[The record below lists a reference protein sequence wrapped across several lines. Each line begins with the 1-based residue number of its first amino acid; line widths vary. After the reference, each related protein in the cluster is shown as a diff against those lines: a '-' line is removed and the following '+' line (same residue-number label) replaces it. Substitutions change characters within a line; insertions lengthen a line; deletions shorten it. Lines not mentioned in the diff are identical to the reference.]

1 MSRIASGLFSACFLV
16 LCLLSCQAS
25 ASDALP
31 TDSNYYLYKTIT
43 KADGL
48 SQLSVFDIKKD
59 QDGFYWLATAGGLY
73 RFDGIRLQK
82 VDTAESNS
90 DSSASHL
97 IRNLSVDTQGRLWIG
112 TQKGLFM
119 KPLADSQTS
128 AIPDFSN
135 QIIWSTF
142 QWSSNEVMVATQDN
156 LWLYNLQTGK
166 KTLQAKI
173 GRVKATNR
181 FQSHFYAG
189 TFSDGIYY
197 GNTSLSD
204 LKHSEQFGKKI
215 NRIKIINNTLFI
227 GSDLGLFKS
236 DPNLTRSQLIYSGSV
251 NDFSMDKDS
260 FIISGDDGVI
270 IKKQDNSTSL
280 YSGKAWSI
288 KTEDNLIVVA
298 TNSEGLKLFQRNSP
312 SIENIYFPFLKTK
325 SYIAYI
331 SHLNDHLYLVDEKKE
346 VYDYNLDNHELNQL
360 PEIIAEASFSSSD
373 SILFSKKDGAD
384 ILDSDGRYVEIKNIG
399 HILKADKLES
409 WYLLDD
415 KKNITSIKNGVATS
429 KINVESCNFGYANF
443 IKVTKDNIYIGGETG
458 LCIYNIQSGVLHK
471 ASDKWIK
478 SSISRG
484 SSVLFITR
492 DGQLLN
498 SKGEDVFNLKL
509 DRGEDS
515 YSSSL
520 ARKDNSDYLLL
531 STSKGIRVYKNPFL
545 SPELVDVFDSR
556 YKILEEYVAG
566 ATTSISEKGIVY
578 FGGIGGI
585 TKVNI
590 NKLQPVASSGK
601 LLISDFKVYNKSQP
615 DYYDE
620 ITKNHALTL
629 ANYQYPLTLS
639 ISLLDYS
646 FPNKAKIQYQLS
658 SYGENWYDVDSS
670 HSVTLSKLDSGLHT
684 IVFRAID
691 NSVIVA
697 TSPFYDVVILPPW
710 WRSNVAFFLYSLLIL
725 AIAIHITSIIKV
737 RRQQHA
743 KLIESEERLKL
754 ALWGSGDELWDW
766 DIKSGNIYRSNIW
779 NDFLLPEDGF
789 RSKDNQSNIYPKD
802 LERVKSTLQA
812 CLSGEKEEFEVAY
825 RVHDKA
831 MNWVWVL
838 DRGRV
843 VEHDDNGLPGRMTG
857 TLKNISHLKKTEEML
872 KLLATSFKNISDA
885 ICIVD
890 QDFVIL
896 DINDS
901 FTTITGQRR
910 EEAVGQTW
918 NFSLYNDSFI
928 EQVKQTLD
936 RAGRWH
942 DEIEAKRKNGVIYP
956 IEITIDKVFDEEKDS
971 YNFVAVFSDISER
984 KEKEK
989 ELERLTNTD
998 TLTGLPN
1005 RSFFMSTLDRQVRKG
1020 QHFALLLLDL
1030 NNFKQIND
1038 SLGHQLGDLLLIEVA
1053 ERLQKAMQSNHTLY
1067 RLGGDEFAVIID
1079 SFNKLDDLTRLSA
1092 ELHQQLLTPFNLL
1105 GEELT
1110 MSCAIGAVLYPDD
1123 GLSPEHLL
1131 RNADAAM
1138 YHAKHEGSETCQF
1151 FSSSMNEQ
1159 ASARL
1164 AIENRIR
1171 KALREDLFNVYYQP
1185 KVETS
1190 TGRCTGAEALLRLP
1204 DGKGGFI
1211 SPAEFIPIAEES
1223 GLILDVGN
1231 WVLEASC
1238 RQVKVWHEQG
1248 IFPGRIAIN
1257 LSARQF
1263 RHSDLV
1269 AQIDKVLAETQLPAH
1284 ILEMEI
1290 TESTMMEDPIRAIA
1304 VMERLRSRN
1313 ITLAM
1318 DDFGTGYSSLSNLRQ
1333 FPVTSVK
1340 IDRAFVKDLTSDQ
1353 GAKNLT
1359 GAIISLADSLALH
1372 VVAEGVE
1379 TAEQLAI
1386 LKDLNCPTCQ
1396 GFLFGRP
1403 VPAREFE
1410 ELVTKNGGMLGPEN
1424 TNN

>member
-73 RFDGIRLQK
+73 RFDGLK
-82 VDTAESNS
+82 LKKFEFGNDES
-90 DSSASHL
+90 DESASHFARCIQL
-97 IRNLSVDTQGRLWIG
+97 DNQGGLWVG
-112 TQKGLFM
+112 TQRGLLY
-119 KPLADSQTS
+119 KEPHKNAVT
-128 AIPDFSN
+128 AIPAFAG
-135 QIIWSTF
+135 QIIWSVFVYNENELLISTQDSLWRYDYVTQQKKKLSSFGKIKSVVQSHDTLILGTF
-142 QWSSNEVMVATQDN
+142 SEGLVSLDMSSYAKKKVSSFGIKINKIKAFNDHIYIASSTGLYKVDDSLDASPALASGNVNDFIVQQDDIILARDNGIYSIKGNAEYQISTGKIWSLIINDSLLIAGTHTDGLKEYQRSPQALSNINLPPSQQLTYVADIGVLDKSIYFTDNLRHLYEYNRQDKKTTLLNNLKASSIFSSNETLLISDENSINIINKDKGVTVVNHKNKVLEADHDQYWYILDENNNLYKIDN
-156 LWLYNLQTGK
+156 DKLIFLK
-166 KTLQAKI
+166 
-173 GRVKATNR
+173 
-181 FQSHFYAG
+181 
-189 TFSDGIYY
+189 
-197 GNTSLSD
+197 SLS
-204 LKHSEQFGKKI
+204 
-215 NRIKIINNTLFI
+215 T
-227 GSDLGLFKS
+227 
-236 DPNLTRSQLIYSGSV
+236 
-251 NDFSMDKDS
+251 
-260 FIISGDDGVI
+260 
-270 IKKQDNSTSL
+270 
-280 YSGKAWSI
+280 
-288 KTEDNLIVVA
+288 
-298 TNSEGLKLFQRNSP
+298 
-312 SIENIYFPFLKTK
+312 
-325 SYIAYI
+325 
-331 SHLNDHLYLVDEKKE
+331 
-346 VYDYNLDNHELNQL
+346 
-360 PEIIAEASFSSSD
+360 
-373 SILFSKKDGAD
+373 
-384 ILDSDGRYVEIKNIG
+384 
-399 HILKADKLES
+399 
-409 WYLLDD
+409 
-415 KKNITSIKNGVATS
+415 
-429 KINVESCNFGYANF
+429 CNFGYPNLLKIRTNDIF
-443 IKVTKDNIYIGGETG
+443 VGGDAG
-458 LCIYNIQSGVLHK
+458 LCKFV
-471 ASDKWIK
+471 
-478 SSISRG
+478 
-484 SSVLFITR
+484 
-492 DGQLLN
+492 LN
-498 SKGEDVFNLKL
+498 SPFFKKISDQWTKSELTINDTPIFLNKKGQGVDENGTIRFDLNLE
-509 DRGEDS
+509 RGEDA
-515 YSSSL
+515 YSF
-520 ARKDNSDYLLL
+520 AEVRIDNHLYIIS
-531 STSKGIRVYKNPFL
+531 STSKGIRIYKYVNAKPTL
-545 SPELVDVFDSR
+545 LDIFDSR
-556 YKILEEYVAG
+556 YRILSEYVAG
-566 ATTSISEKGIVY
+566 SVSTTTSGLAF
-578 FGGIGGI
+578 FGGVGGI
-585 TKVNI
+585 SAIDVSKLNEQNYSGNI
-590 NKLQPVASSGK
+590 LTSGIKIYNEPKPALQEQFAEK
-601 LLISDFKVYNKSQP
+601 KS
-615 DYYDE
+615 
-620 ITKNHALTL
+620 ITLES
-629 ANYQYPLTLS
+629 YQYPLS
-639 ISLLDYS
+639 VAVSLLDYP
-646 FPNKAKIQYQLS
+646 FPGRAKLQYRLS
-658 SYGENWYDVDSS
+658 SYGDNWYNFDGSS
-670 HSVTLSKLDSGLHT
+670 SITLSRLDSGLYE
-684 IVFRAID
+684 INFRALD
-691 NSVIVA
+691 KSKVIA
-697 TSPFYDVVILPPW
+697 TSPQYSINILPPW
-710 WRSNVAFFLYSLLIL
+710 WRSNMAFFLYSLFIL
-725 AIAIHITSIIKV
+725 GVIIHVMSIINN
-737 RRQQHA
+737 RRQQHV

-825 RVHDKA
+825 RVHDKT

-901 FTTITGQRR
+901 FTTITGQSR

-1053 ERLQKAMQSNHTLY
+1053 ERLQKVMQSNHTLY

-1171 KALREDLFNVYYQP
+1171 KALREDLFSVYYQP
-1185 KVETS
+1185 KVETL

-1211 SPAEFIPIAEES
+1211 SPVEFIPIAEES

-1238 RQVKVWHEQG
+1238 KQVKVWHEQG

-1284 ILEMEI
+1284 VLEMEI

-1410 ELVTKNGGMLGPEN
+1410 ELVTRNGGMLGPEN
-1424 TNN
+1424 TIN